1 MKTYKFFAIAMA
13 AVATASCTKE
23 IAQTN
28 APEENLNLSPL
39 TLTAYNGEEDTKA
52 AFSETKYPII
62 EWKADD
68 AISVLGT
75 STGNQQF
82 VAKTSG
88 ETVEFTGLADLTD
101 ETLYAVYPFNS
112 QITLNDDG
120 TLAGVKIPEIQTATA
135 GSFDPKAYVA
145 VAKSTDKSS
154 LNFKALGS
162 FLKFQVAEAEKVK
175 SVTFIGNNNE
185 NIAGSANKVTV
196 GDDPVHGGLSTS
208 SPFVRVQGT
217 FEAGKDYFAII
228 RPMTYSNGLTVC
240 VEYWNDPAK
249 PEAGTT
255 IKYCSASAKVF
266 ASRNKILKLGSAALA
281 PTKDVTEDL
290 YACYLMGKN
299 IDIAGTKVNRTSYP
313 GGVLVT
319 EDKEINSGVFFIN
332 DGITATLK
340 TAVKTIVINRYV
352 GKTSTVT
359 RTDSYIS
366 VNATS
371 AEDYLMMEGITFTV
385 PHIGS
390 QKYMMV
396 LNTNEAFENIIFDK
410 CKIEIPSDKTNILYA
425 AKGRVLNNIIFDSC
439 DIKLNAVSSN
449 IINYASNQ
457 SAGTENSSTVESMV
471 FNNNIVYA
479 ESDITAFKIF
489 NAKWATI
496 KSLTVTNNTFYNTY
510 CNSEGYVFPKQCDNF
525 KLTYNLFSM
534 PNYNNYAKNGW
545 WGFLRCNGTG
555 DSNADGLT
563 YYPVEGSA
571 KASNNLAYK
580 KEGNTFKVSSIDM
593 KNDKSYYDGVS
604 NPTQITETPFATED
618 DKTPSFVLTDA
629 YSGTYRGAKR

>member
-266 ASRNKILKLGSAALA
+266 ASRNKIMKLGSAALA

-299 IDIAGTKVNRTSYP
+299 IDIAGTKINRTSYP

-319 EDKEINSGVFFIN
+319 EDKEIRNGVFFIN
-332 DGITATLK
+332 ENVTATL
-340 TAVKTIVINRYV
+340 TA
-352 GKTSTVT
+352 
-359 RTDSYIS
+359 
-366 VNATS
+366 
-371 AEDYLMMEGITFTV
+371 
-385 PHIGS
+385 
-390 QKYMMV
+390 
-396 LNTNEAFENIIFDK
+396 
-410 CKIEIPSDKTNILYA
+410 SDKTVIIGRYAGKISSVFREKQLSLKATEGEDYFHMYNVKYVTGLTSGNMLGVNGDEAKTFVFESISFEKCEFEVPKDMNFMYAQYNIA
-425 AKGRVLNNIIFDSC
+425 SFSMVDC
-439 DIKLNAVSSN
+439 DIKLHANTSEKN
-449 IINYASNQ
+449 IL
-457 SAGTENSSTVESMV
+457 ST
-471 FNNNIVYA
+471 N
-479 ESDITAFKIF
+479 
-489 NAKWATI
+489 
-496 KSLTVTNNTFYNTY
+496 TNNTTEYALTFKNNIFYCTDGDVTGYQVFKNT
-510 CNSEGYVFPKQCDNF
+510 NAILSSVE
-525 KLTYNLFSM
+525 FSK
-534 PNYNNYAKNGW
+534 NTFAKV
-545 WGFLRCNGTG
+545 
-555 DSNADGLT
+555 
-563 YYPVEGSA
+563 YA
-571 KASNNLAYK
+571 KASYSYISAKTITLGKVENNLFFIPDYTTLVKGTDGNTKYTGILYASDKVNTGFTFTSNLAYYDEESVPSVRMK
-580 KEGNTFKVSSIDM
+580 ADYHVNDGKGQFYHKFGTDNPLATADFTNGIFTQKE
-593 KNDKSYYDGVS
+593 
-604 NPTQITETPFATED
+604 
-618 DKTPSFVLTDA
+618 A
-629 YSGTYRGAKR
+629 YSAYGAKR